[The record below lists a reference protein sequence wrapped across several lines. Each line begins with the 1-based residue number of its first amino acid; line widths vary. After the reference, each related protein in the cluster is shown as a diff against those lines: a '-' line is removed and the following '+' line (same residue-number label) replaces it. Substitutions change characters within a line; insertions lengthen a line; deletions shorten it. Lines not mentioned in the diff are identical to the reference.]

1 MNILK
6 KAKKTYD
13 SIEIPQELDYTV
25 NKAIHKKDLYKKNY
39 VVILTK
45 RATATLA
52 TTFALFVVLLNT
64 NESFARAMGDVPIIG
79 SLAEVFTV
87 REYREENDTD
97 LIEAKIPAIKNTG
110 NEDLEDRINYEISS
124 KINEVLEEARARA
137 EEYKEAVL
145 STGGTMDDYIPTKIN
160 VDYKITYQDDK
171 IISFV
176 ITKSESSASAYQE
189 QYFYNIDIQNGKELN
204 LRDVLGEDYKK
215 IVDEEVNKQ
224 IRERMEK
231 NEENIYFTAEE
242 GGFSGIENKYQD
254 FYIDENKKATVVFQ
268 KYEIAPG
275 YMGIQNF
282 EISNDVLEKEE
293 ENNGI

>member
-176 ITKSESSASAYQE
+176 ITKSESFASAYQE
-189 QYFYNIDIQNGKELN
+189 QYFYNIDIQNGTELS
-204 LRDVLGEDYKK
+204 LKDVLGAEYKEIVNMEVKKQIQQRQEEDY
-215 IVDEEVNKQ
+215 
-224 IRERMEK
+224 
-231 NEENIYFTAEE
+231 ENNRYFTEDE
-242 GGFSGIENKYQD
+242 GGFSGIDNEYQD
-254 FYIDENKKATVVFQ
+254 FYINKDKKVTVVFQ

-275 YMGIQNF
+275 YMGIQRFVIPN
-282 EISNDVLEKEE
+282 EI
-293 ENNGI
+293 II

>member
-282 EISNDVLEKEE
+282 EISNDVLV
-293 ENNGI
+293 

>member
-204 LRDVLGEDYKK
+204 LRDVVGEDYKK

-242 GGFSGIENKYQD
+242 GGFSGIENEYQD

-282 EISNDVLEKEE
+282 EIPNDVLV
-293 ENNGI
+293 

>member
-1 MNILK
+1 MSILK
-6 KAKKTYD
+6 KAKKAYH
-13 SIEIPQELDYTV
+13 SIEIPQELDYVV
-25 NKAIHKKDLYKKNY
+25 NKAISRSKSHKKNIG
-39 VVILTK
+39 ILWVK
-45 RATATLA
+45 RSTATLA
-52 TTFALFVVLLNT
+52 TTFALFVILLNT
-64 NESFARAMGDVPIIG
+64 NESFAKAMEDVPVIG
-79 SLAEVFTV
+79 SIAEVFTV
-87 REYREENDTD
+87 REYKEENDTD

-110 NEDLEDRINYEISS
+110 NEELEDRINYEISS
-124 KINEVLEEARARA
+124 KINEVLEEAKQRA

-145 STGGTMDDYIPTKIN
+145 ATGGTMEDYIPTQIN
-160 VDYKITYQDDK
+160 IDYKITYQDDN

-176 ITKSESSASAYQE
+176 ITKSESAASAYQE

-242 GGFSGIENKYQD
+242 GGFYGIENEYQD

-282 EISNDVLEKEE
+282 EIPNDVLV
-293 ENNGI
+293 

>member
-45 RATATLA
+45 RATAALA

-242 GGFSGIENKYQD
+242 GGFSGIENEYQD

-282 EISNDVLEKEE
+282 EIPNDVLV
-293 ENNGI
+293 

>member
-254 FYIDENKKATVVFQ
+254 FYIDENKKATVLFQ
-268 KYEIAPG
+268 NYEIAPG

-282 EISNDVLEKEE
+282 EISNDVLV
-293 ENNGI
+293 